1 MSKKIRKIII
11 SILAIIF
18 LLSLTACG
26 GITAYNKPIEL
37 TDLASTF
44 TGEATDVDG
53 NLVAPFDVV
62 YAETFDSGTCAYEQG
77 HILLKMKKSFNGTR
91 TNDLRKC
98 GIESLSKFME
108 TESGNW
114 WKAKLNGDFDA
125 VTAVK
130 KARSLDVVLVADF
143 DYIYKT
149 EAVEVEGDTTGIL
162 SDVCGNQKVGNQHY
176 LKQCSIQ
183 ESWKFLQKQGISAGG
198 LSSVTVAVIDTGVD
212 YTHPDLKANMWV
224 NMAEIPNNGIDDDN
238 NGYIDDIHGVDTIA
252 DNGGADGDEGD
263 PMDDHGHGTHVAGI
277 IAACNNKEGVVGIAY
292 NAKIMAVKAGQA
304 SGVFNQ
310 SDIAEAIL
318 YAYEMGADVI
328 NMSFGGPACS
338 IAVQDALATAYTT
351 ASLVASAGNDGRH
364 NELLPLAL
372 PNYPAALSYVIGVM
386 SVDSRGVES
395 VFTNYDVK
403 AYTPIEYEVYAPGEK
418 IMSTLPNGRYGALS
432 GTSMAAPVVSGA
444 AALLRSYFTDRDM
457 YPSKF
462 IMAQLCATSEEE
474 AYCIDPRTHGPH
486 NLPMI
491 LDIYKALTNMP
502 KPDVRLYDWYL
513 FDNADIADGNSGD
526 GVVDAGETIEIGA
539 VLRNRWG
546 MSKDTIVTISDD
558 SSLGVDNPYVE
569 ILTAS
574 QNFEGV
580 GTYSTKDTLL
590 REGSIIRGTELPLVI
605 KIDDNC
611 PNDYLIRLTVTIT
624 ANNALDE
631 DDKTLYSNEGVI
643 EFWVRNGVILPSQI
657 TEDMTLTKDNYYI
670 IPNSTYIAEGVTVT
684 VEPGTQIQ
692 FYTDDPNDPYAD
704 TYIPSLNV
712 AGNFIT
718 KGTEDEP
725 VKIFPSDMMGQYVVD
740 IHQVTDSAY
749 IELNYTT
756 VSNPQIDIDFA
767 DHCIFNQVYDLIRY
781 ERILDGGRVVAIM
794 VGGEIGAKKV
804 SNSIFY
810 KLGGHSI
817 DPVKYMNRGCFYI
830 KGGIYVG
837 CIFSDCDI
845 SYNKYYKSVSS
856 TTYNVFDAYC
866 VFYDCVFSGNALT
879 DQFGKTWNSS
889 NYISNNWVNPSVDK
903 AIYND
908 ETKTMYIQLSTYNYH
923 HLIVYSSFANM
934 LGGELCCIETREEYE
949 FIKRNGLNGS
959 VGLIPQERKW
969 INGEP
974 IDYNEFSLCFSEA
987 GLYTSNQLARLASCC
1002 DMDFHAA
1009 TSSSTVIIEVPN
1021 IGSVECLTNDIIMEK
1036 FQKWIEFGG
1045 NSTHSNCA
1053 ILNNFTDTNVENWMR
1068 FNACE
1073 YRASKLTIGLSGN
1086 YWGTTDMEMVER
1098 QILDFDDYQSLADI
1112 NLGEILTTAPENT
1125 FPFVTDA
1132 FILDANGER
1141 VQTVGNEK
1149 ITVVVQFNRDM
1160 NMDIPLRVRFG
1171 SFYPYADYE
1180 VAGEFV
1186 SPREWRGEYT
1196 LKTTIENG
1204 NLFFNIENGE
1214 AEDDSWLKLYEHPG
1228 RFTFELDTTSA
1239 QAMIMQGEAT
1249 ETGINLTWMQDDF
1262 DTLLGYNIYR
1272 SDAEDGLYVRLN
1284 DYVLSQEENT
1294 FFDDTV
1300 EPGKVYY
1307 YNFTVVKT
1315 DLTESIPSGKI
1326 VIMSMDT
1333 MAPNIYHSPVRT
1345 AYTNNNLLISAT
1357 ITDNLMIKSAKLY
1370 YRTVGSLEWKSVT
1383 MNALNSKY
1391 TAFIG
1396 AENLSLAGLE
1406 YYIEAFDG
1414 ISYTY
1419 KGGAENAY
1427 TVTVKL
1433 AIDANSL
1440 GDVDG
1445 DGAITVKDA
1454 QMLLMGIN
1462 DLYNLTEEEFMRADI
1477 DCNGILQAFEA
1488 LRILDYVS
1496 GKVTTIGL

>member
-1 MSKKIRKIII
+1 MSKKIKKLFIT
-11 SILAIIF
+11 ILAIACV
-18 LLSLTACG
+18 LSLTACG

-37 TDLASTF
+37 TDLAATF
-44 TGEATDVDG
+44 TGEATDADG

-62 YAETFDSGTCAYEQG
+62 YADAFNSGACAYEQG
-77 HILLKMKKSFNGTR
+77 HILLKMKKSFNGKR
-91 TNDLRKC
+91 TNELRKC

-108 TESGNW
+108 TDGGNW
-114 WKAKLNGDFDA
+114 WKAELNGDFDA

-130 KARSLDVVLVADF
+130 KARSLDVVIVADF
-143 DYIYKT
+143 DYIYQT
-149 EAVEVEGDTTGIL
+149 ESVEVEGDTTGIL
-162 SDVCGNQKVGNQHY
+162 SDVCGNQKVGNQQY

-183 ESWKFLQKQGISAGG
+183 EAWKFLQKQGISAGG

-224 NMAEIPNNGIDDDN
+224 NMAEIPNNGKDDDG
-238 NGYIDDIHGVDTIA
+238 NGYIDDIYGIDTIA
-252 DNGGADGDEGD
+252 DNGGADGDEGN

-277 IAACNNKEGVVGIAY
+277 IGATNNKEGVVGVAY
-292 NAKIMAVKAGQA
+292 NAKIMAIKAGQA

-310 SDIAEAIL
+310 SDIAEGIL
-318 YAYEMGADVI
+318 YAYQMGADVI
-328 NMSFGGPACS
+328 NMSFGGSACS

-351 ASLVASAGNDGRH
+351 ASLVASAGNDGKK
-364 NELLPLAL
+364 NEKIDLNDKDFC

-386 SVDSRGVES
+386 SVNDYGVES
-395 VFTNYDVK
+395 VFTNWDT
-403 AYTPIEYEVYAPGEK
+403 YTYNNVEYEVYAPGEK

-432 GTSMAAPVVSGA
+432 GTSMSAPVVSGA

-462 IMAQLCATSEEE
+462 IMAQICSTSEEI
-474 AYCIDPRTHGPH
+474 ATCIPSHRPHNMPMIH

-491 LDIYKALTNMP
+491 LDIYKAFTKMP
-502 KPDVRLYDWYL
+502 KPDVNLYDWYL
-513 FDNADIADGNSGD
+513 FDGENIADGNSGD

-546 MSKDTIVTISDD
+546 MSKDTIVTVSDD
-558 SSLGVDNPYVE
+558 SDLGVDNPYVE
-569 ILTAS
+569 IITES
-574 QNFEGV
+574 VDFGGV

-590 REGSIIRGTELPLVI
+590 REGSIVTGIETPLVI
-605 KIDDNC
+605 KIADNC
-611 PNDYLIRLTVTIT
+611 PNDYLISLRITIT
-624 ANNALDE
+624 CKNALDD
-631 DDKTLYSNEGVI
+631 DDKTVYETYGKIS
-643 EFWVRNGVILPSQI
+643 FSVRNGVILPSQI

-670 IPNSTYIAEGVTVT
+670 VENTVYIHENVTVN

-692 FYTDDPNDPYAD
+692 FYSDDPNDPYAD
-704 TYIPSLNV
+704 LYTPAIEVWGRL
-712 AGNFIT
+712 IIE
-718 KGTEDEP
+718 GTQDEM
-725 VKIFPSDMMGQYVVD
+725 VEIFPSSRESDMACKIFTGD
-740 IHQVTDSAY
+740 IGTY
-749 IELNYTT
+749 GY
-756 VSNPQIDIDFA
+756 IDIRYA
-767 DHCIFNQVYDLIRY
+767 KITNPCLRVKNVDHCYFDKVVEGTMWCRGLNQ
-781 ERILDGGRVVAIM
+781 GQVVQYSADRLVDSPKI
-794 VGGEIGAKKV
+794 

-810 KLGGHSI
+810 KI
-817 DPVKYMNRGCFYI
+817 DFTKEISFNSLPDFDTCTFV
-830 KGGIYVG
+830 
-837 CIFSDCDI
+837 DCAMKI
-845 SYNKYYKSVSS
+845 NNGSRLIN
-856 TTYNVFDAYC
+856 
-866 VFYDCVFSGNALT
+866 CVFSGNYFRYIDGAERSFSLPEFYS
-879 DQFGKTWNSS
+879 D
-889 NYISNNWVNPSVDK
+889 NYYLNKYVQNPDNGTV
-903 AIYND
+903 Y
-908 ETKTMYIQLSTYNYH
+908 
-923 HLIVYSSFANM
+923 LIVSGSMNGNNDIEYLAEM
-934 LGGELCCIETREEYE
+934 MGGDIACIETKEEWDY
-949 FIKRNGLNGS
+949 IAKTISMDRYSNGIS
-959 VGLIPQERKW
+959 VGIQQGRDSWK
-969 INGEP
+969 NGE
-974 IDYNEFSLCFSEA
+974 SLGDHIKYDTENAKQWQWGCLTSVK
-987 GLYTSNQLARLASCC
+987 LYTTGNIT
-1002 DMDFHAA
+1002 A
-1009 TSSSTVIIEVPN
+1009 TGMGITYRYMGAYVLIEIPSPEET
-1021 IGSVECLTNDIIMEK
+1021 GKT
-1036 FQKWIEFGG
+1036 IEYDQEYYEGILEEWRKLDCALGDDYFYG
-1045 NSTHSNCA
+1045 NA
-1053 ILNNFTDTNVENWMR
+1053 ILNNLNVDYVDTWLNIV
-1068 FNACE
+1068 AGSGGPKY
-1073 YRASKLTIGLSGN
+1073 YRNLGYN
-1086 YWGTTDMEMVER
+1086 YFGTLNELLINK
-1098 QILDFDDYQSLADI
+1098 QIVDFDDYSSLIDI
-1112 NLGEILTTAPENT
+1112 IVGPTNYIPENT

-1160 NMDIPLRVRFG
+1160 NTDIPLRVRFG

-1180 VAGEFV
+1180 VSGEYV

-1214 AEDDSWLKLYEHPG
+1214 AVDDSWLKLYEHAG

-1262 DTLLGYNIYR
+1262 ETLLGYNIYR

-1370 YRTVGSLEWKSVT
+1370 YRTAGSLEWKSVT

-1396 AENLSLAGLE
+1396 AENLSLDGLE

-1414 ISYTY
+1414 VSYTY
-1419 KGGAENAY
+1419 KGSADNAY
-1427 TVTVKL
+1427 QVTVKL

-1454 QMLLMGIN
+1454 QMLLMAIN
-1462 DLYNLTEEEFMRADI
+1462 DLYNLTEEQFMRADI
-1477 DCNGILQAFEA
+1477 DGNGILQAFEA

-1496 GKVTTIGL
+1496 GKVTTILL